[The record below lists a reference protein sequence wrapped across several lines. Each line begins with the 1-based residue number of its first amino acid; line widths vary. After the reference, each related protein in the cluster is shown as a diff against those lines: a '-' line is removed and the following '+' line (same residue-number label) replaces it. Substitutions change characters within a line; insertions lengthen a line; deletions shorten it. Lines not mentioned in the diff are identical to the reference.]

1 METENKK
8 LASEKIKLSSDYSK
22 VSKELED
29 ARKDLQRVNEELS
42 RTKQELQTKEWER
55 TELMGRL
62 EQLEMSNKQLDEQ
75 LRSTSRNYLDQ
86 ALDR

>member
-1 METENKK
+1 MATEKSK
-8 LASEKIKLSSDYSK
+8 LQKMHSQVSSDYSK
-22 VSKELED
+22 TSEELED
-29 ARKDLQRVNEELS
+29 ARKNLQRVNEELS

-62 EQLEMSNKQLDEQ
+62 EQLEMNNKQLDEQ
-75 LRSTSRNYLDQ
+75 LRSTSRNLDQ